1 MRFQYKL
8 GFITVLGTLLLL
20 AGGGLRAGEKT
31 WKVGAARAKITPEPP
46 MYLAGYGGREKA
58 AEVAIHDIWVKV
70 LALEDAD
77 GHRAVVI
84 TSDVCGVSK
93 RTYETVCA
101 ELKKRCA
108 LERSDILLNYSHTHT
123 GPALDECLQDYCG
136 WDDAART
143 RIRQYT
149 RWLEKTIVEQAV
161 SALAQMAPATLW
173 MGEGRTDFAVN
184 RRNNKEVEVP
194 AIRER
199 GEPLRGPVDH
209 SVPVL
214 AAKAPD
220 GRLRIVLFGYA
231 CHTTTLAISRWSGDY
246 AGFAMIDL
254 EKKHPDVQA
263 MFFQGCGADQNP
275 LPRRTIELCQKYGD
289 MLAAA
294 VERVCGKAMTPIA
307 PSLRTAFEFVDLP
320 FERTMTA
327 DDLKRYGS
335 QSEVYGRWAQRM
347 LKRLEAGETFPK
359 SFPYAVQVWRL
370 GKDHLWISLGGE
382 AVVDYSL
389 KFKALYGPTTWV
401 NGFSHDLTAY
411 IPSRRVRDEGG
422 YEGGFVGEYG
432 LPAMRWAPDLEDR
445 ITKTVGRLVEKV
457 K

>member
-1 MRFQYKL
+1 MRFRHGHGL
-8 GFITVLGTLLLL
+8 FTVLGALLLL
-20 AGGGLRAGEKT
+20 AGGALRADENT
-31 WKVGAARAKITPEPP
+31 WKVGTAKAKITPEPP
-46 MYLAGYGGREKA
+46 MYLAGYGGRDKA
-58 AEVAIHDIWVKV
+58 ADSTLHDIWVKV
-70 LALEDAD
+70 LALEDAR
-77 GHRAVVI
+77 GNRAVVI
-84 TSDVCGVSK
+84 TCDVCGISK

-108 LERSDILLNYSHTHT
+108 LERSHILLNYSHTHT
-123 GPALDECLQDYCG
+123 GPALAECLQDYCD

-149 RWLEKTIVEQAV
+149 RWLEGTIVEQAAL
-161 SALAQMAPATLW
+161 ALAQMTPATLW

-184 RRNNKEVEVP
+184 RRNNKEAEVP

-214 AAKAPD
+214 AAKTPD
-220 GRLRIVLFGYA
+220 GRLRTVLFGYA
-231 CHTTTLAISRWSGDY
+231 CHPTTLAITQWSGDY
-246 AGFAMIDL
+246 AGFAMLDV
-254 EKKHPDVQA
+254 EKSHTDVQA

-275 LPRRTIELCQKYGD
+275 LPRREIKLCRKYGD

-294 VERVCGKAMTPIA
+294 VEEVCREAMTPIA
-307 PSLRTAFEFVDLP
+307 PSLRTAFQFVDLP

-327 DDLKRYGS
+327 DDLNRYVS
-335 QSEVYGRWAQRM
+335 QGGVYGRWAQRM
-347 LKRLEAGETFPK
+347 LKSLRAGQPFPQ

-370 GKDHLWISLGGE
+370 GKNHLWISLGGE

-389 KFKALYGPTTWV
+389 KFKSLYGPTTWV

-411 IPSRRVRDEGG
+411 MPSRRVWNEGG
-422 YEGGFVGEYG
+422 YEGGYLGEYG

-445 ITKTVGRLVEKV
+445 ITRAVARLVAKV